1 MLALATL
8 SLTLNVG
15 TPAPA
20 RASRVSASPA
30 MFGFLKELGLE
41 KPDFLPDFGKKSDA
55 SAGAE
60 TSDADAAPS
69 PVLALAGKGMSLIG
83 PLFTIEAIAQA
94 AVLNL
99 GSYDEA
105 EINAEI
111 DALANS
117 APCVLLSYTLSP
129 FSVAANGVL
138 ESTGCKYVN
147 KPLGLEWFLLGPKAS
162 AMRVELRKRYGQGSL
177 PHVWIGGEWVGGLST
192 GADGGLAGL
201 ADRGELVAKLKAARA
216 L

>member
-30 MFGFLKELGLE
+30 MFGFLKDLGLE
-41 KPDFLPDFGKKSDA
+41 KPDFLPDFGKKSD
-55 SAGAE
+55 GAE
-60 TSDADAAPS
+60 TSDATPS

-192 GADGGLAGL
+192 GADGGIAGL
-201 ADRGELVAKLKAARA
+201 ADRGELVAKLKAAKA

>member
-8 SLTLNVG
+8 SLSLNVG

-20 RASRVSASPA
+20 RASRVAASPA

-41 KPDFLPDFGKKSDA
+41 KPDFLPDFGKKSD
-55 SAGAE
+55 GAE
-60 TSDADAAPS
+60 ASDADASPS

-105 EINAEI
+105 AINAEI

-147 KPLGLEWFLLGPKAS
+147 KELGLEWFLLGPKAS

>member
-41 KPDFLPDFGKKSDA
+41 KPDFLPDFGKKSDTDA
-55 SAGAE
+55 S
-60 TSDADAAPS
+60 PS
-69 PVLALAGKGMSLIG
+69 PVLALAGKGISLIG

-201 ADRGELVAKLKAARA
+201 ADRGELVAKLKAAKA

>member
-30 MFGFLKELGLE
+30 MFGFLKDLGLE

-55 SAGAE
+55 
-60 TSDADAAPS
+60 DASPS

-201 ADRGELVAKLKAARA
+201 ADRGELVAKLKAAKA

>member
-1 MLALATL
+1 MRAALVLRAALEERRHRQPLHTSL
-8 SLTLNVG
+8 ST
-15 TPAPA
+15 TTY
-20 RASRVSASPA
+20 R
-30 MFGFLKELGLE
+30 
-41 KPDFLPDFGKKSDA
+41 
-55 SAGAE
+55 
-60 TSDADAAPS
+60 
-69 PVLALAGKGMSLIG
+69 
-83 PLFTIEAIAQA
+83 
-94 AVLNL
+94 
-99 GSYDEA
+99 
-105 EINAEI
+105 
-111 DALANS
+111 
-117 APCVLLSYTLSP
+117 YTLSP